1 MRSAI
6 PPLPAAVCSFGR
18 NWFSVLPSVKPLN
31 AEIEPRA
38 VRPRR
43 ISILGATG
51 SIGESTLDL
60 IGRDPS
66 SYRVVA
72 LTGGHNAARLA
83 ELAILHRAGIAVIAD
98 PQSYP
103 ALREALSGTGIETGA
118 GEAALIEAAGRPA
131 DWVMAAIVGVAG
143 LKPTLEAVRQGS
155 LTALANKECM
165 VSAGDIFMTE
175 VSRAKATLLPVDSE
189 HSAIMQV
196 MAGTRRERLER
207 VCLTAS
213 GGPFRN
219 WSLEAMKAA
228 RPEQALNHPNWSMG
242 PKVTIDSATLMNK
255 GLELL
260 EAHHLFS
267 LPAAK
272 LDVLIHPQSIVH
284 CLVYLSDGSVLA
296 QMSSPDMRT
305 PIAYSLAWPERMH
318 APTKRLD
325 FAELGTLTFEPPD
338 VEQFP
343 ALRLA
348 REVLAAGGS
357 AGTVFNAANEVAV
370 EAFLDGRIG
379 FLAIAA
385 LVEATLEL
393 GADLTARE
401 RRNVGDVLAIDAEAR
416 RHAQSL
422 LPRFA

>member
-1 MRSAI
+1 
-6 PPLPAAVCSFGR
+6 VF
-18 NWFSVLPSVKPLN
+18 PSLTSLTI
-31 AEIEPRA
+31 EIETRD

-43 ISILGATG
+43 ISVLGATG

-66 SYRVVA
+66 AYQVVA

-83 ELAILHRAGIAVIAD
+83 ELAILHRAELAVIAD
-98 PQSYP
+98 PDGYA
-103 ALREALSGTGIETGA
+103 ALREGLAGTGIEVGA
-118 GEAALIEAAGRPA
+118 GEEALLEAASRPA
-131 DWVMAAIVGVAG
+131 DWVMAAIVGAAG

-155 LTALANKECM
+155 LTALANKECL
-165 VSAGDIFMTE
+165 VSAGDIFMAE
-175 VSRAKATLLPVDSE
+175 VARAKATLLPVDSE
-189 HSAIMQV
+189 HSAVMQV
-196 MAGTRRERLER
+196 MTGARPERIEL

-213 GGPFRN
+213 GGPFRR
-219 WSLEAMKAA
+219 WSLDEMRDA

-267 LPAAK
+267 LPPTK

-284 CLVYLSDGSVLA
+284 CLVHLSDGSVLA
-296 QMSSPDMRT
+296 QMSCPDMRT

-325 FAELGTLTFEPPD
+325 LAELGTLTFEAPD
-338 VEQFP
+338 EKRFP

-357 AGTVFNAANEVAV
+357 ACTVLNAANEIAV
-370 EAFLDGRIG
+370 EAFLAGRIG
-379 FLAIAA
+379 FLAIAS
-385 LVEATLEL
+385 LVEATLAANT
-393 GADLTARE
+393 GLTTSHRE
-401 RRNVGDVLAIDAEAR
+401 SVDDVLAIDGEAR
-416 RHAQSL
+416 VVACSL
-422 LPRFA
+422 LGRFA